1 MVLILHKLSPKW
13 RLRQGKHGYDGK
25 SDLPTPGRVNGRLY
39 FDRHA
44 VENFKRQ
51 LVGLGPVERNPR
63 EPITFIDATTVANEL
78 GVCRRT
84 VSRLITGR
92 FRGEAA

>member
-1 MVLILHKLSPKW
+1 M
-13 RLRQGKHGYDGK
+13 
-25 SDLPTPGRVNGRLY
+25 NGRLY
-39 FDRHA
+39 FDRYA

-51 LVGLGPVERNPR
+51 LVGLSPVARDPH
-63 EPITFIDATTVANEL
+63 EPIRFIDATTVAGEL

-92 FRGEAA
+92 VLGGTA